1 MQKIASRWKCL
12 CFRRCPNKRFALIT
26 MLIAQGEGQNLG
38 HLIRLQTLS
47 FPKGNIT
54 RLLFLFKKNVAYT
67 LSSRKSEEN
76 LIFCSVSSS
85 PRTHLNCTIGR
96 KKVSR
101 HKTTCESIFLIL

>member
-12 CFRRCPNKRFALIT
+12 CFRRCPNERFALII

-54 RLLFLFKKNVAYT
+54 RLLFLFEKNVACIIAKIRRE
-67 LSSRKSEEN
+67 LD
-76 LIFCSVSSS
+76 
-85 PRTHLNCTIGR
+85 
-96 KKVSR
+96 
-101 HKTTCESIFLIL
+101 IL